1 MKAFTTLTV
10 LFVILGTL
18 ANTVQG
24 ETVEVDA
31 ELIDDVSYSLLPASN
46 QFRVEKVILESSF

>member
-1 MKAFTTLTV
+1 MKAYTTLTV

-24 ETVEVDA
+24 ETTEDA
-31 ELIDDVSYSLLPASN
+31 PILDQVSYSILPS
-46 QFRVEKVILESSF
+46 